1 MVLLTLSKVLRL
13 PRQTCFVMEQ
23 NRQVNRHGDKYQARS
38 QSGTLWAPPQERRGC
53 ESLQGAGDK
62 EMEEWILYP
71 PTIALGP
78 IYLNKQTKK
87 THV

>member
-78 IYLNKQTKK
+78 IVLAPHLQGL
-87 THV
+87 